1 MAMRRSA
8 TGLLVLAV
16 MTAGCG
22 DRSADGERAATV
34 SVVNEPAV
42 RIGVADGDERYQF
55 HQVRG
60 VRRLSDG
67 RIVVAN
73 GGSGE
78 VRIYDADG
86 EFDLSTGGAGDGPGE
101 FRSLASI
108 DVLPGDSLLAL
119 DGGNRRVS
127 VLDPAG
133 AYVRSWTFESPGRG
147 LYPSAAHAL
156 PDGSVVI
163 AYFRGRMPGDPPG
176 VFRAAAPVVRYSADG
191 AELGPIGELAGDEW
205 YYSEEHHTLSDRAF
219 GRKGHLAVHDTLIFL
234 GDAAEPAV
242 RVVSTS
248 GAVRTIATDSARPVT
263 AADIAAWREF
273 RLSTVTE
280 PDRRA
285 RTERLLDEMPYPA
298 AAPAYAAMLV
308 DTDGDVWL
316 REFEFP
322 EGTHA
327 RWQVRSPDGRVR
339 AIVSLPAR
347 FIPTFATPEIIGG
360 IEVDDVGVEY
370 VVVYDL
376 PSL

>member
-263 AADIAAWREF
+263 AADIARVHHAGGAGGPRQAEHHHVQDGDAEGD
-273 RLSTVTE
+273 SDAVGG
-280 PDRRA
+280 
-285 RTERLLDEMPYPA
+285 A
-298 AAPAYAAMLV
+298 AA
-308 DTDGDVWL
+308 G
-316 REFEFP
+316 
-322 EGTHA
+322 
-327 RWQVRSPDGRVR
+327 GRVGQGR
-339 AIVSLPAR
+339 AEQDDDQVAAGIAIFCARSTISLSGRPPERSSVSMK
-347 FIPTFATPEIIGG
+347 
-360 IEVDDVGVEY
+360 
-370 VVVYDL
+370 
-376 PSL
+376 